1 MGAHAGRERR
11 SDRHDARAPVS
22 RDGGPEVEFEVA
34 FPRPQ
39 TYRVWVQFQRDG
51 VVNTVHFDVPVVSQE

>member
-1 MGAHAGRERR
+1 M
-11 SDRHDARAPVS
+11 
-22 RDGGPEVEFEVA
+22 